1 MPSNN
6 IVRGIRAK
14 IQNQLVPAIPGRWQK
29 QFSYGLQAYGLKAFQ
44 SASGNARTVGVKAA
58 TAIRKK
64 ERLFQNEGLADQL
77 GKAFDRLSLVKP
89 TSFVNVDHS
98 DMNGLTA
105 LVGAVQTK
113 IGRAIPCFVET
124 TYSDRLSARN
134 DELPRKKLLR
144 VARNEVRKSQS
155 FTGHTID
162 ALQDFADRVGF

>member
-29 QFSYGLQAYGLKAFQ
+29 QFSFGLQAYGLKAFQ

-77 GKAFDRLSLVKP
+77 VPLPLYSIEFINVPENPGLSSP
-89 TSFVNVDHS
+89 G
-98 DMNGLTA
+98 MNGSLEQIQSI
-105 LVGAVQTK
+105 V
-113 IGRAIPCFVET
+113 
-124 TYSDRLSARN
+124 SA
-134 DELPRKKLLR
+134 
-144 VARNEVRKSQS
+144 
-155 FTGHTID
+155 
-162 ALQDFADRVGF
+162 